1 MYDPKQKM
9 RNSYLCLIVL
19 QCTLFFAYLGSAIE
33 INHPSHDI
41 EFCMGCNPEDQQL
54 SMSPPF
60 ATLYEEISSA
70 VESHRSKRDA
80 TLDLLQSVLLSL
92 NNSGVVIQVL
102 HQIADSPQE
111 MNTLS
116 NYIFQVLVSLLTG
129 KAIKGLN
136 VTVNA
141 TQIIDSVN
149 QSGIIL
155 STLSSLLLD
164 DLQLA
169 KFAANVGETMVNNT
183 WIPEVVYTFGDTGHL
198 SFQTIFNLARNSR
211 SKDPGFNGTT
221 YTPLELLKR
230 DSNQY
235 DGSLQSFINNMIGSG
250 LTSSLFL
257 DSLESILE
265 AVKNSGVIISLV
277 QTAVAD
283 PKIQYMGGFIANKL
297 YNYGVFDQI
306 PLDKYIQKFKK
317 DGTLKKQTQFIL
329 TDPLWLPVVAKIFLQ
344 WYNLGVNDQVRRNMY
359 GP

>member
-1 MYDPKQKM
+1 M
-9 RNSYLCLIVL
+9 RINLSLVVL
-19 QCTLFFAYLGSAIE
+19 QCILFCGYLGFALEIE
-33 INHPSHDI
+33 PTSQEIGPCLDCTS
-41 EFCMGCNPEDQQL
+41 EDQQQP
-54 SMSPPF
+54 MSPLF
-60 ATLYEEISSA
+60 TTLYEEISNA
-70 VESHRSKRDA
+70 AQNRPSKRDV

-141 TQIIDSVN
+141 TQIVDAVT

-155 STLSSLLLD
+155 DTLSTLLLD
-164 DLQLA
+164 DQQLA
-169 KFAANVGETMVNNT
+169 KFAANVGETLVNNT
-183 WIPEVVYTFGDTGHL
+183 WIPEAVYTFGNTGHL
-198 SFQTIFNLARNSR
+198 SFQTIFNLARNSY

-221 YTPLELLKR
+221 YTPLQLLKR
-230 DSNQY
+230 DGNQY
-235 DGSLQSFINNMIGSG
+235 EGSLQSFLNNLIGSG

-257 DSLESILE
+257 DSLENILV
-265 AVKNSGVIISLV
+265 AVKNSGVIVPLV

-283 PKIQYMGGFIANKL
+283 HKIQYMAGFIANKL

-306 PLDKYIQKFKK
+306 PLDKYIQKYKK
-317 DGTLKKQTQFIL
+317 NGFLSDKAQFIL
-329 TDPLWLPVVAKIFLQ
+329 TDPLWLPPVAKILLQ
-344 WYNLGVNDQVRRNMY
+344 WYDLGVNEQVRRNMY